1 MIIIIDRKYR
11 HEWFHRAVSVLGR
24 LPSKRQTDSLAKWC
38 GLTGRL
44 WDTITVEDGNPLGSY
59 RDHKDRNGGVC
70 RYFYMRSGRR
80 LRPAARTSEC

>member
-1 MIIIIDRKYR
+1 MNGFTAQSPYSEDCP
-11 HEWFHRAVSVLGR
+11 LN
-24 LPSKRQTDSLAKWC
+24 AKPIALC